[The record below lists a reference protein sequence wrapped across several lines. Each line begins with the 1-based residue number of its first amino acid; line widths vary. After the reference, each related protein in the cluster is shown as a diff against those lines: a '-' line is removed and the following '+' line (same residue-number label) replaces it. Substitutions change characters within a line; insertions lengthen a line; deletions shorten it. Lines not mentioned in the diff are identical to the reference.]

1 MLRFAGRAAM
11 AALRPRSAAP
21 AFESR
26 AAMPRGNSLPFR
38 SAFALTPAVPAHLL
52 RRLSLGGR
60 ARPGDGV
67 VAAIPTAVGL
77 GAGGCRGC
85 VSRGFAGSRGVS
97 TGGRGRGSNGP
108 NGGQGGRE
116 QGSAPSPS
124 GKLTDLIKQSNSVSR
139 LQYLVDKHVESF
151 NQIHV
156 SDAWVSLRKV
166 RELGERGEAEAL
178 LQHLQEITGETVQE
192 MEAWTVASIV
202 RSMATLYACGR
213 IMVVDDAL
221 AGKLLDRAEATAGD
235 FSPQDVSKLVWA
247 LATMGIKPEAG
258 LLEAMQRQAIATV
271 RDFKPQNVANLV
283 WALAKMGVEPEPGLL
298 KAMQRRAMQMAG
310 GFNPQAAANLVW
322 ALAEMRV
329 RPDPGLLEAMEV
341 RASRGR
347 ERER

>member
-1 MLRFAGRAAM
+1 
-11 AALRPRSAAP
+11 
-21 AFESR
+21 
-26 AAMPRGNSLPFR
+26 
-38 SAFALTPAVPAHLL
+38 
-52 RRLSLGGR
+52 
-60 ARPGDGV
+60 
-67 VAAIPTAVGL
+67 
-77 GAGGCRGC
+77 
-85 VSRGFAGSRGVS
+85 
-97 TGGRGRGSNGP
+97 
-108 NGGQGGRE
+108 
-116 QGSAPSPS
+116 
-124 GKLTDLIKQSNSVSR
+124 LIKQSNSVSR